1 MTDASLV
8 DAVTQAV
15 VFFND
20 ESDERIPDLLAN
32 RGTSCFQ
39 RVLVNR
45 EKLAKLVTQ
54 MRVSK
59 GVSVDEDTVLRW
71 VGELGVSGS
80 PQVLSLKASICS
92 AAEELKRVLALEQAQ
107 EVYAE
112 FGDESSSVDLAKIK
126 GAVRKATQTLS
137 ALQARLP
144 SSESRYLPEN
154 DVEGNAEWRAYRRR
168 QLVQAVNDKTVLKL
182 HYEDKMKRGFNHDL
196 VFKKEK
202 AKLRKLIEQASRA
215 IEHAKMH
222 LDRNRL
228 ATLGVDEATGGE
240 AAGASLSISTDEKYE
255 VVDTYMA
262 LCRAAEAGGFQIKH
276 DLETYISTYEGR
288 ADALLF
294 AADFV
299 RTNGSTDRIALGSS
313 AQLRAAA
320 RRHRSMAARGRAQ
333 LPFLPGLPVPVLSG
347 SFLEAAWINGA
358 IVRTAQEQGQ
368 FHATRE
374 LERAKL
380 QAQRDAELKAQRDKE

>member
-154 DVEGNAEWRAYRRR
+154 DVEGNAEWRAGSKR
-168 QLVQAVNDKTVLKL
+168 QD
-182 HYEDKMKRGFNHDL
+182 
-196 VFKKEK
+196 
-202 AKLRKLIEQASRA
+202 
-215 IEHAKMH
+215 
-222 LDRNRL
+222 
-228 ATLGVDEATGGE
+228 
-240 AAGASLSISTDEKYE
+240 
-255 VVDTYMA
+255 
-262 LCRAAEAGGFQIKH
+262 
-276 DLETYISTYEGR
+276 
-288 ADALLF
+288 
-294 AADFV
+294 
-299 RTNGSTDRIALGSS
+299 GSQIAL
-313 AQLRAAA
+313 
-320 RRHRSMAARGRAQ
+320 
-333 LPFLPGLPVPVLSG
+333 
-347 SFLEAAWINGA
+347 
-358 IVRTAQEQGQ
+358 
-368 FHATRE
+368 
-374 LERAKL
+374 
-380 QAQRDAELKAQRDKE
+380 